1 MHSVLPGTATS
12 SLHCGKAPRCYT
24 STWPPPPPPS
34 LLLRSPSVLYCTVL
48 TCTLHLC
55 ALCLV
60 CCQHKT
66 TFTQNLHSYK
76 LSFHSVFYKFE
87 LRQELNGMG
96 IFQENLTTTSTT
108 IKVRVKKYRLNH
120 LGTLWFHSF
129 APFNI
134 CLPSHS
140 AQTADYM
147 QMGGA
152 SLFVCYILLG
162 LGILFLVSKLKLEG
176 HCAHKYLFHMC
187 FP

>member
-48 TCTLHLC
+48 YITLHITPLLYLC

-76 LSFHSVFYKFE
+76 LSLHSVFYKFE
-87 LRQELNGMG
+87 SIYNERSWGRNWME
-96 IFQENLTTTSTT
+96 IFQEDLTTTSTI
-108 IKVRVKKYRLNH
+108 IKVRVKKYRLEWDPFGDTEVSQLCCFIH
-120 LGTLWFHSF
+120 LLTSASHHTARRLQTTCRWV
-129 APFNI
+129 AP
-134 CLPSHS
+134 
-140 AQTADYM
+140 
-147 QMGGA
+147 A
-152 SLFVCYILLG
+152 SL
-162 LGILFLVSKLKLEG
+162 
-176 HCAHKYLFHMC
+176 CATSYSDWEYYS
-187 FP
+187 

>member
-34 LLLRSPSVLYCTVL
+34 LLLRSPSVLYCTVHITPL
-48 TCTLHLC
+48 LYLC

-87 LRQELNGMG
+87 SIYNELEQELNGSLSRKSDDD
-96 IFQENLTTTSTT
+96 INDNRRQSRYVSKSIDLRET
-108 IKVRVKKYRLNH
+108 H

-140 AQTADYM
+140 AVFRLQTTCRWVAP
-147 QMGGA
+147 A
-152 SLFVCYILLG
+152 SL
-162 LGILFLVSKLKLEG
+162 
-176 HCAHKYLFHMC
+176 CATSYSDWEYYS
-187 FP
+187 